1 MSTVP
6 IDAHS
11 PKAFTEAE
19 LDGDHMSLALSDSQL
34 AVVMATAASLPVE
47 RRGGFL
53 ERMAAGLRGAGAE
66 FELAVQMALQDL
78 MQAPAA

>member
-1 MSTVP
+1 MP
-6 IDAHS
+6 
-11 PKAFTEAE
+11 
-19 LDGDHMSLALSDSQL
+19 LALSDSQL
-34 AVVMATAASLPVE
+34 RSVMTAAASLPVE

-53 ERMAAGLRGAGAE
+53 ERVAARLRGAGAE